1 MCKAFSCVIG
11 RDKTVTWRFGTDS
24 HEDLIR
30 IAGYK
35 DDTLDPEKI
44 EFCRI
49 EISPKNRSY
58 LEPDEWVFKIDM
70 DVTPAW
76 WTLAH
81 KRACEREHKKWIKEL
96 DKVLVRKPIVHP
108 FQITPPEKITD
119 EHIQL
124 VREWDSV
131 RASVGDPVV
140 DSVWDSAWD
149 SVWASVM
156 DLVRASVRDSV
167 WDSVVDSV
175 WDSVRASVRDSV
187 GASVWDSV
195 RASVRDSV
203 WASVRDS
210 VRASVWD
217 SVRDSVRASVVDSV
231 WASVWDSVW
240 DSVWAYIGT
249 FFLLKRSAW
258 KYTGKINCEGYPFQ
272 PAVTL
277 WELGLVPSFDGR
289 TWRLHGGPD
298 GRVLWEGAL

>member
-24 HEDLIR
+24 HEDLIK
-30 IAGYK
+30 IAGYT
-35 DDTLDPEKI
+35 DDTIDPDKI

-49 EISPKNRSY
+49 EISPKNGSY

-81 KRACEREHKKWIKEL
+81 KRACEREHKKWSKEL

-124 VREWDSV
+124 VREW
-131 RASVGDPVV
+131 ASVV
-140 DSVWDSAWD
+140 DSVGDSFG
-149 SVWASVM
+149 
-156 DLVRASVRDSV
+156 ASVRDSV
-167 WDSVVDSV
+167 WDSV
-175 WDSVRASVRDSV
+175 RDSV
-187 GASVWDSV
+187 GASVGDSV
-195 RASVRDSV
+195 GASVGASVVDSFGASVGDSV
-203 WASVRDS
+203 WASVM
-210 VRASVWD
+210 ASVG
-217 SVRDSVRASVVDSV
+217 A
-231 WASVWDSVW
+231 
-240 DSVWAYIGT
+240 SVWAYNGT
-249 FFLLKRSAW
+249 FFIIPRSDW
-258 KYTGKINCEGYPFQ
+258 KYTENIPGEGYPFQ

-298 GRVLWEGAL
+298 GRVLWEGVIR

>member
-1 MCKAFSCVIG
+1 MYMCKAFSCVIG

-24 HEDLIR
+24 HEVLIE

-35 DDTLDPEKI
+35 DDTIDPEKI

-49 EISPKNRSY
+49 EISPKNGSY

-124 VREWDSV
+124 VREWASV
-131 RASVGDPVV
+131 RH
-140 DSVWDSAWD
+140 
-149 SVWASVM
+149 SVM
-156 DLVRASVRDSV
+156 DSVMASVWGSV
-167 WDSVVDSV
+167 MGSVGH
-175 WDSVRASVRDSV
+175 SV
-187 GASVWDSV
+187 GASVGASVGDSVMDSVGHSVGDSVMDSV
-195 RASVRDSV
+195 RHSVGASVMDSV
-203 WASVRDS
+203 MDS
-210 VRASVWD
+210 VRHSVG
-217 SVRDSVRASVVDSV
+217 
-231 WASVWDSVW
+231 
-240 DSVWAYIGT
+240 AYNGT

-298 GRVLWEGAL
+298 GRVLWEGVI

>member
-35 DDTLDPEKI
+35 DNTLDPEKI

-58 LEPDEWVFKIDM
+58 LDPDEWVFKIDM

-81 KRACEREHKKWIKEL
+81 KRACEREHKKWVKEL

-124 VREWDSV
+124 VREW
-131 RASVGDPVV
+131 ASVG
-140 DSVWDSAWD
+140 D
-149 SVWASVM
+149 SVWASVGAS
-156 DLVRASVRDSV
+156 VRASVWASV
-167 WDSVVDSV
+167 GD
-175 WDSVRASVRDSV
+175 SVRDSV
-187 GASVWDSV
+187 GDSVGDSV
-195 RASVRDSV
+195 RDSVRDSV

-210 VRASVWD
+210 VEASVRDSVGDSVRDSVRDSVWD
-217 SVRDSVRASVVDSV
+217 SVRDSVR
-231 WASVWDSVW
+231 DSVW
-240 DSVWAYIGT
+240 DSVRAYNGT
-249 FFLLKRSAW
+249 FFIIPRSDW
-258 KYTGKINCEGYPFQ
+258 KYTENIPGEGYPFQ

-277 WELGLVPSFDGR
+277 WELGLVPSFDGEK
-289 TWRLHGGPD
+289 WRLHGGPG
-298 GRVLWEGAL
+298 GRILWEGVI

>member
-35 DDTLDPEKI
+35 DDTLDPDKI

-49 EISPKNRSY
+49 EISPKNGSY

-70 DVTPAW
+70 DVTPTW

-124 VREWDSV
+124 VREWASVWAPVWDSLV
-131 RASVGDPVV
+131 DSVGD
-140 DSVWDSAWD
+140 SF
-149 SVWASVM
+149 
-156 DLVRASVRDSV
+156 
-167 WDSVVDSV
+167 
-175 WDSVRASVRDSV
+175 
-187 GASVWDSV
+187 GA
-195 RASVRDSV
+195 
-203 WASVRDS
+203 
-210 VRASVWD
+210 
-217 SVRDSVRASVVDSV
+217 SV
-231 WASVWDSVW
+231 WASVWDSVV
-240 DSVWAYIGT
+240 DSFGASVWASVGASVGASVWASFGASVGAYIGT

-258 KYTGKINCEGYPFQ
+258 KYTENIPGEGYPFQ

-277 WELGLVPSFDGR
+277 WEMGLVPSFDGR

-298 GRVLWEGAL
+298 GRVLWEGVISHV

>member
-49 EISPKNRSY
+49 EISPKNGSY
-58 LEPDEWVFKIDM
+58 LEPDKWVFKIDM

-81 KRACEREHKKWIKEL
+81 KRACEREHKKWKEQL

-124 VREWDSV
+124 VREW
-131 RASVGDPVV
+131 A
-140 DSVWDSAWD
+140 
-149 SVWASVM
+149 
-156 DLVRASVRDSV
+156 
-167 WDSVVDSV
+167 
-175 WDSVRASVRDSV
+175 
-187 GASVWDSV
+187 
-195 RASVRDSV
+195 
-203 WASVRDS
+203 
-210 VRASVWD
+210 
-217 SVRDSVRASVVDSV
+217 
-231 WASVWDSVW
+231 
-240 DSVWAYIGT
+240 SVWAYSGT
-249 FFLLKRSAW
+249 FFIIPRSDW
-258 KYTGKINCEGYPFQ
+258 KYTENIPGEGYPFQ

-277 WELGLVPSFDGR
+277 WEMGLVPSFDGR

-298 GRVLWEGAL
+298 GRVLWEGVISHV

>member
-24 HEDLIR
+24 HEDLIK

-49 EISPKNRSY
+49 EISPKNGSY
-58 LEPDEWVFKIDM
+58 LEPDEWVFRIDM

-96 DKVLVRKPIVHP
+96 DKFLVRKPFVHP

-124 VREWDSV
+124 VREW
-131 RASVGDPVV
+131 A
-140 DSVWDSAWD
+140 
-149 SVWASVM
+149 
-156 DLVRASVRDSV
+156 
-167 WDSVVDSV
+167 
-175 WDSVRASVRDSV
+175 SV
-187 GASVWDSV
+187 GASVG
-195 RASVRDSV
+195 
-203 WASVRDS
+203 DS
-210 VRASVWD
+210 VRASVW
-217 SVRDSVRASVVDSV
+217 
-231 WASVWDSVW
+231 
-240 DSVWAYIGT
+240 AYNGT
-249 FFLLKRSAW
+249 FFIIPRSEW
-258 KYTGKINCEGYPFQ
+258 KYTENIPGEGYPFQ

-298 GRVLWEGAL
+298 GRVLWGGVI

>member
-35 DDTLDPEKI
+35 DNTLDPEKI

-124 VREWDSV
+124 VREW
-131 RASVGDPVV
+131 
-140 DSVWDSAWD
+140 
-149 SVWASVM
+149 
-156 DLVRASVRDSV
+156 
-167 WDSVVDSV
+167 
-175 WDSVRASVRDSV
+175 ASVRDSV
-187 GASVWDSV
+187 GASVGASVWASVGDSV
-195 RASVRDSV
+195 WASVWASVRDSV

-210 VRASVWD
+210 VWD
-217 SVRDSVRASVVDSV
+217 SVR
-231 WASVWDSVW
+231 
-240 DSVWAYIGT
+240 AYNGT
-249 FFLLKRSAW
+249 FFIIPRSDW
-258 KYTGKINCEGYPFQ
+258 KYTENIPGEGYPFQ

-277 WELGLVPSFDGR
+277 WELGLVPSFDGKK
-289 TWRLHGGPD
+289 WRLHGGPD
-298 GRVLWEGAL
+298 GRVLWEGVI

>member
-24 HEDLIR
+24 HEDLIK
-30 IAGYK
+30 IAGYT
-35 DDTLDPEKI
+35 DDTIDPDKI

-49 EISPKNRSY
+49 EISPKNGSY

-81 KRACEREHKKWIKEL
+81 KRACEREHKKWSKEL

-124 VREWDSV
+124 VREWASVAESV
-131 RASVGDPVV
+131 RASVWA
-140 DSVWDSAWD
+140 SVGYSVGASVGE
-149 SVWASVM
+149 SVWASV
-156 DLVRASVRDSV
+156 RESVRDSV
-167 WDSVVDSV
+167 WY
-175 WDSVRASVRDSV
+175 
-187 GASVWDSV
+187 
-195 RASVRDSV
+195 SVRDSV
-203 WASVRDS
+203 WYSVGASVGE
-210 VRASVWD
+210 
-217 SVRDSVRASVVDSV
+217 
-231 WASVWDSVW
+231 
-240 DSVWAYIGT
+240 SVWAYIGT
-249 FFLLKRSAW
+249 FFNIPRSGW
-258 KYTGKINCEGYPFQ
+258 NYTKNILGEGYPFQ

-298 GRVLWEGAL
+298 GRVLWEGVI